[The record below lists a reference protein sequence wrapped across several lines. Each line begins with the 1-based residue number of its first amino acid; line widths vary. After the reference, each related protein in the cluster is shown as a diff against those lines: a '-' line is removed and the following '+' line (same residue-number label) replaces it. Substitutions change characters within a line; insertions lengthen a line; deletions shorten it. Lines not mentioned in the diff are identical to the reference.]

1 MGQRGIEGGVA
12 FPAEAGRSCT
22 VNDLENRNM
31 TNIKIPHIHRFTDRH
46 GKPRAYFRKPGH
58 PRARLP
64 GAPGSAVFMEAYH
77 AALAGNPLPTAA
89 PKATQGTMAAL
100 VASWYRS
107 ASFTGLAP
115 SSQTTYRR
123 IVDRLLAANG
133 EALVSELSP
142 RIVRELMD
150 GRAATP
156 AAANRL
162 LSILKVMMRHAVE
175 RGWRAD
181 DPTAGVRKLRYNKNP
196 FPHWT
201 EEDIAAFEAR
211 WPVGT
216 RARLALDL
224 LLYTGQRRSDVIRMG
239 RQHVRNG
246 LIDVIQAKTGARLSI
261 PIHPALLASLA
272 TVPADRLTFLMT
284 EQGRP
289 FASGNA
295 FYNSFTEAARKAG
308 LAKGLAPHGLRKSIS
323 RRLIEAGC
331 TPHQVG
337 AITGHKSLSEIER
350 YTRDANQEGLART
363 AISRIGAKP
372 TG

>member
-1 MGQRGIEGGVA
+1 MAFTATTGG
-12 FPAEAGRSCT
+12 SCT
-22 VNDLENRNM
+22 LIDMEDRHM
-31 TNIKIPHIHRFTDRH
+31 TNIKLPHIHSFKDRH
-46 GKPRAYFRKPGH
+46 GKPRHYFRKPGH
-58 PRARLP
+58 PRAPLP
-64 GAPGSAVFMEAYH
+64 GAPGSVGFMEAYH
-77 AALAGNPLPTAA
+77 AALAGNPLPVATTKAA
-89 PKATQGTMAAL
+89 QGTMAAL

-107 ASFTGLAP
+107 AAFTGLAP
-115 SSQTTYRR
+115 SSQVTYRR

-133 EALVSELSP
+133 GALVAELSP

-150 GRAATP
+150 GKAGTP

-181 DPTAGVRKLRYNKNP
+181 DPTAGVRKLRYHKNP

-201 EEDIAAFEAR
+201 EEDIAAFEAH
-211 WPVGT
+211 WPLGT

-246 LIDVIQAKTGARLSI
+246 MIDVTQAKTTARVSI
-261 PIHPALLASLA
+261 PIHPALHASLA

-295 FYNSFTEAARKAG
+295 FYNWFVDCARKAG
-308 LAKGLAPHGLRKSIS
+308 LAKGLGPHGLRKSIS

-337 AITGHKSLSEIER
+337 AITGHKSLAEIER

-372 TG
+372 NG